1 MYIYAHEC
9 TYMHMYVHT
18 CAWMY
23 IYAHEFRYMHMNVHI
38 CTWMYI
44 YAHVCTHMHM
54 YVHTCTC
61 MYIHICTCIYIYAHV
76 CTYMHMYVCTYMH
89 MYVCTYMHMYVHVY
103 TSNYIHDL
111 RIKNP
116 FLNLLTT
123 FDVDPFSFGDSGM
136 RCRRIGNQDPP
147 RRQPNEAGATLNVED
162 PLPALKWRKGNIYNY
177 NVFGS
182 ITYHLECVWY
192 HYISFRMCLVS
203 LLIIHNVFG
212 SITYHL

>member
-1 MYIYAHEC
+1 
-9 TYMHMYVHT
+9 
-18 CAWMY
+18 
-23 IYAHEFRYMHMNVHI
+23 MNVHI

-61 MYIHICTCIYIYAHV
+61 MYIHICTCIYIYAHVCTYMHMYV